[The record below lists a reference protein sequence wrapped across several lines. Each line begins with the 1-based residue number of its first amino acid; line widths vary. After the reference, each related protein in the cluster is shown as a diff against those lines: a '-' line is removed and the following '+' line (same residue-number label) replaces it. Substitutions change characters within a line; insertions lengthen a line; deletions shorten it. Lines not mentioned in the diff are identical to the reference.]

1 MSASVTVD
9 TSAAP
14 LTSAKDS
21 HVPFALPEPILVTG
35 GSGFLGINLIRWLL
49 AHGARDVRSI
59 DLLPFDY
66 PEATD
71 PRVRTV
77 IGDVR
82 DPEAVATILKGCQS
96 VVHCAA
102 ALPLCS
108 EAEILSTDIDGA
120 RIVAEASVAAGI
132 QRFVY
137 ISSTAVYGIPDH
149 HPLVETDRLEGV
161 GPYGRSKI
169 VAEGIVRNLN
179 SDTFPVCIL
188 RPKSFVG
195 PERLGVFALLYDWA
209 YTGHGFPMI
218 GNGKNRY
225 QLLDVEDLCEAIGL
239 ALTHPDLTVVRDTYN
254 VGAAVF
260 TTMREEWQAVLDA
273 AGHGKKIRTTPAKL
287 VIAGLKI
294 LEKLHLSPLYAWVYE
309 TAAQDSFVSVE
320 KIQARL
326 GWQPRYSDI
335 DALLRNYAWY
345 IANLDQFRGK
355 SGKTHRVPWK
365 QGILTLIKRCF

>member
-21 HVPFALPEPILVTG
+21 RIPFALPEPILVTG

-71 PRVRTV
+71 PRVHTV

-169 VAEGIVRNLN
+169 VAEGIVRNLD

-218 GNGKNRY
+218 GNGKNHY

-273 AGHGKKIRTTPAKL
+273 AGHGKKIRTTSAKL
-287 VIAGLKI
+287 VIAGLKV

-320 KIQARL
+320 KIQTRL